1 MLLQDAAPNGAPSE
15 PRNATHSQL
24 CCRVQCVVVQEDQ
37 VSLNDMRMWCL
48 GAVLGT
54 ASTSPARGPLLA
66 LSKFWGA
73 RAHAHAQGGDRRL
86 GANVRG
92 ATTGTASSDSSRTVL
107 DVKDRRDS
115 GRRNVDTE
123 QRRGGEDVEDRRGR
137 SALSGVATAQAQASA
152 GMEPGAQGQS
162 GGKRADVTSGEPARG
177 GGEVH
182 AHVAQ
187 AVGATDGGVKEARDV
202 EPSILAELWAAA
214 TFIS

>member
-73 RAHAHAQGGDRRL
+73 RAHAHAQGVDRRL

-123 QRRGGEDVEDRRGR
+123 QRRGGELQRACGQGRPLGAGACAQVSEHVVLSFLEFAAEKTLSCGDHDVSE
-137 SALSGVATAQAQASA
+137 SAATADSHL
-152 GMEPGAQGQS
+152 S
-162 GGKRADVTSGEPARG
+162 RADLESTTV
-177 GGEVH
+177 
-182 AHVAQ
+182 
-187 AVGATDGGVKEARDV
+187 
-202 EPSILAELWAAA
+202 
-214 TFIS
+214 